1 MRPDPTSVRHVAC
14 IGAGTI
20 GAGWAAYFLSRGLSV
35 AVTDPGPGAE
45 ALLNRIIDQCWPS
58 LEALGLP
65 AAADRSRIRFVATI
79 ADAVEDAGFVQE
91 NAPDRLELKQQLLAE
106 ADRLLPPEVVIA
118 SSTSTFLP
126 SALGARCR
134 HAERIIV
141 GHPFAPPHLIPLVEV
156 VGAESTPAE
165 VLDWAAAFYAGI
177 GKHPLK
183 LKKEIQSFIAN
194 RLQYAIREEANRLI
208 DAGICDYEDIDAAM
222 TQGIGLRWAFMGP
235 AMCAHLGGG
244 KGGLKHQLA
253 HLGWRGSD
261 ASKASI
267 EGAVEAIAGGIS
279 MDDLEHWRDA
289 NLVAQRKALKPL
301 EK

>member
-1 MRPDPTSVRHVAC
+1 MRPDPREIRHVAC

-35 AVTDPGPGAE
+35 AVSDPGPGAE
-45 ALLNRIIDQCWPS
+45 ALLQRIVDEAWPS

-65 AAADRSRIRFVATI
+65 AEADRMRLRFFPTVAQ
-79 ADAVEDAGFVQE
+79 ALQAAQFVQE
-91 NAPDRLELKQQLLAE
+91 NAPDRLELKQALLAE
-106 ADRLLPPEVVIA
+106 ADSLLPPEVVIA

-134 HAERIIV
+134 HPERCVV
-141 GHPFAPPHLIPLVEV
+141 GHPFAPPHLLPLVEV
-156 VGAESTPAE
+156 VGAEATPPE
-165 VLDWAAAFYAGI
+165 ILDWTCAFYAAM
-177 GKHPLK
+177 GKRPLR
-183 LKKEIQSFIAN
+183 LKKEIPSFIAN

-208 DAGICDYEDIDAAM
+208 DAGVCDYADIDTAM

-244 KGGLKHQLA
+244 KGGLAHQLA

-261 ASKASI
+261 ASKASVVA
-267 EGAVEAIAGGIS
+267 AVEQMAGGNS
-279 MDDLEHWRDA
+279 MDDLERWRDA
-289 NLVAQRKALKPL
+289 NLVAQRRALKPL
-301 EK
+301 KT